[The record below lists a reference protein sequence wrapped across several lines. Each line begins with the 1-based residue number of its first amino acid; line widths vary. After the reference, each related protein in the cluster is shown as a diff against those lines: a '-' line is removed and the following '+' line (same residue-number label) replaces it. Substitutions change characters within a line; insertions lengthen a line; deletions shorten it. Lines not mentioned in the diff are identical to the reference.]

1 MWNRSFQKYVNKLKA
16 ADDAIGNEND
26 YGIEDIINEMIEEDY
41 TIKEIYDFLIQNYDD
56 YYIPRIL
63 QCLYEQGERDD
74 YYRQYPIFK
83 PFLLWYNYKVR
94 DIYFSKNDGQKK
106 IELMIDLMCEMAN
119 YYPLGEIYDFL
130 VVMLERYDFFYI
142 GDILFSLYKKG
153 FK

>member
-26 YGIEDIINEMIEEDY
+26 YGIEDIIDEMIEEDY

-63 QCLYEQGERDD
+63 QGLYEQGERDEAD
-74 YYRQYPIFK
+74 VYPYYKPSLLSYVYRTKDIFHSTA
-83 PFLLWYNYKVR
+83 N
-94 DIYFSKNDGQKK
+94 GQKK
-106 IELMIDLMCEMAN
+106 IEVMIDLMFEMAI
-119 YYPLGEIYDFL
+119 YYTLGEIYEFL
-130 VVMLERYDFFYI
+130 VLMLERYDFFYI
-142 GDILFSLYKKG
+142 GDILFSLYKNG